1 MSIESM
7 MPSKHLILCRP
18 LLLPSIFLSE
28 SPLRIR
34 WPKYWSFS
42 ISPFNKYSGL
52 IFFRMDWLDSLQYK
66 GLSRVFSNA
75 TVQKHQFFGTQP
87 SLWSNSHIHTH
98 GLALIWS
105 NHLTSSLYFHISKLI
120 VSVLLTSQDCCEDQ
134 NKTADFTTTEAQ
146 WRFRFLSFFVYYC
159 ILKT

>member
-134 NKTADFTTTEAQ
+134 NS
-146 WRFRFLSFFVYYC
+146 RFHYNRSSMKVQIFVLFRLLLYP
-159 ILKT
+159 